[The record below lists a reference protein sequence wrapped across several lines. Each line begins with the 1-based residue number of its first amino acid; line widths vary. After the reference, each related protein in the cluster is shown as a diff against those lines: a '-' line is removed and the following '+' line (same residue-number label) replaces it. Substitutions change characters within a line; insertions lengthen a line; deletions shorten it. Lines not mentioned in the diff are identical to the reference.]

1 MFYSRSSSGEVYVS
15 KFLSNSFW
23 PKFIVLDLQS
33 ALVSIFCREK
43 YNPRN
48 IESTWNNIALDL
60 LLYNCA
66 IVAVVT
72 LVIFILLIS
81 SASLIHHGFT
91 VK

>member
-1 MFYSRSSSGEVYVS
+1 MFYSGVPQG
-15 KFLSNSFW
+15 KCMCQNFCQMHFGPNILFW
-23 PKFIVLDLQS
+23 ISAKCSCVNILQ
-33 ALVSIFCREK
+33 RK

-72 LVIFILLIS
+72 LVIFVLLIS
-81 SASLIHHGFT
+81 SASLIYHG
-91 VK
+91 VL